1 MPGSVTVPRTLF
13 IEISTECNFRCKHC
27 HMWTTK
33 DPAGVLTPQ
42 EKIAVIADF
51 ASLNPLGE
59 VVLTGGETMKRSEEF
74 FLLLNAV
81 NAHGL
86 RGSCNTNGSYISPS
100 NVERLLKQGPK
111 YLVISLDSHRKEL
124 HDYVRGVDGAFEGAV
139 SAIKCLLEKKRSLPG
154 TRTEILT
161 NSVLFEENVREVS
174 EFVEFAEFL
183 GLDGITFQMLGET
196 FWNQNPRGDSFYRD
210 HFFKE
215 VSQAQEALSGL
226 AEMIETHAIIRTTRA
241 DIRWMQMYL
250 KNPNGLEEQVCG
262 SHEKNLI
269 VDSLGR
275 VKLCFNMARIFKTP
289 WIGHVRDDSVIQIWN
304 SDARYRAAEIMSR
317 CRLSCGML
325 NCHRK
330 G

>member
-1 MPGSVTVPRTLF
+1 MPGSVTGPRTLF

-139 SAIKCLLEKKRSLPG
+139 
-154 TRTEILT
+154 
-161 NSVLFEENVREVS
+161 
-174 EFVEFAEFL
+174 
-183 GLDGITFQMLGET
+183 
-196 FWNQNPRGDSFYRD
+196 
-210 HFFKE
+210 
-215 VSQAQEALSGL
+215 
-226 AEMIETHAIIRTTRA
+226 
-241 DIRWMQMYL
+241 
-250 KNPNGLEEQVCG
+250 
-262 SHEKNLI
+262 
-269 VDSLGR
+269 
-275 VKLCFNMARIFKTP
+275 
-289 WIGHVRDDSVIQIWN
+289 
-304 SDARYRAAEIMSR
+304 
-317 CRLSCGML
+317 
-325 NCHRK
+325 
-330 G
+330 